1 MLLIGME
8 EIKERYRVSRWAIN
22 SWMQDG
28 APFMRI
34 GKRVAVDDE
43 QLNAWLLQH
52 RPTGDQDQKTCQVQ

>member
-8 EIKERYRVSRWAIN
+8 EIKIRYRVSRWVIN

-28 APFMRI
+28 APFMRV

-52 RPTGDQDQKTCQVQ
+52 RPTGVQDQKTCQVR